1 MANIGSATLLIVPK
15 FDNLSG
21 SVSKALGGASAG
33 AGRTGEGLGEK
44 TGKGLGKGLLSS
56 GAAIGAFS
64 AITSKAM
71 QVAGDHVGAA
81 VTRFDTLNNYPRVM
95 ENLGYSADKSKA
107 SISKMSDRL
116 QTLPT
121 TLDSMVGTV
130 QGIVAVTGDLD
141 KATDAG
147 LALNDMLVASGSNTQ
162 VTNSAMEQ
170 FRQILAKG
178 KPDMQ
183 DWRSLTSAMPGQM
196 DQLAKSMLG
205 PKANA
210 NDLYK
215 ALGGGG
221 GEATISMDQ
230 LLDAMIRLD
239 TEGGDSITSFK
250 QQAEDAAGGIQTQ
263 VANLSNAVTRG
274 LSDVLGAIGSDTIG
288 EVLGGV
294 KQVVRDL
301 FGGVTEGVTL
311 VMPAVKGIIDLI
323 ATFGPQLE
331 VAAVG
336 AFGLSKAFKVAT
348 GVGPTLEKLSYSV
361 LRIGD
366 SLGSGVINDAAFGI
380 SEISKFGPQIAIGAA
395 AVALLAVGMKQVAA
409 ERKSTKGLAD
419 AIQGV
424 SKATANAVDKATVA
438 GDTFD
443 KAWARAKDSI
453 DKAREA
459 HQNYVKVAGD
469 AADAIG
475 EATAKY
481 GEQNDA
487 LEYAGTVIDT
497 YAGKSDLTAS
507 QQDQLKQAI
516 DQVNDSCG
524 TQYKITGENN
534 EILDENTGKIQDN
547 TDEIWNNI
555 RAREA
560 QNKADLIGTA
570 KTETE
575 KVGAAAATQ
584 WQAESKA
591 AKDCSDAYELARQK
605 YGSYSEIMK
614 QGTVE
619 EREAA
624 GAWQQSGAKV
634 KEYDQKL
641 HAAAVST
648 ANLNAEQAALTKQA
662 QGGELSMGEL
672 AATTQVAMEAFNTG
686 GSKAKYS
693 IDNFG
698 AALDSCA
705 KDHDKLTKAM
715 QDPATMAKIVD
726 AYDGTAGSLKGVME
740 ELGIGWDEAG
750 EKALEAQD
758 QAQAMENFLGSLPD
772 TAYAAFGEMG
782 VTTDQLMA
790 KLKDAGVSTGVLNAI
805 GSENFANLAASA
817 GGNLDTLIWMI
828 DNYNDVPIV
837 DKEGNVDVNDASLV
851 TAEGTVVHWNG
862 ETWVNDKNAKV
873 DVNKTSL
880 TDAQGNVYTWNG
892 SKLVSKSATAK
903 ASGNATDGSAKNE
916 VNKTSSSIT
925 NLKGKAVNVKASV
938 SGEDKVSSLAKALA
952 SIPTQIHTWVTS
964 HIKKKGDAAG
974 GIRPHAD
981 GGIVRRHADGGAI
994 VNNPGP
1000 GIPLDIVGEAGA
1012 EAIVP
1017 LTNKRYTKPFAD
1029 TLADG
1034 IAERMGGGTTYNLI
1048 IDGAK
1053 VNDHGAIK
1061 EDFMQL
1067 MYDLHRLGAMT
1078 SA

>member
-21 SVSKALGGASAG
+21 SVSKALSGASAG

-221 GEATISMDQ
+221 EATISMDQ
-230 LLDAMIRLD
+230 LLDAMVRLD

-250 QQAEDAAGGIQTQ
+250 QQAEDAAGGVQTQ

-274 LSDVLGAIGSDTIG
+274 LADVLGAIGSDTIG

-294 KQVVRDL
+294 KQVIRDL
-301 FGGVTEGVTL
+301 FGGITAGVTL

-380 SEISKFGPQIAIGAA
+380 SEMAKFGPQIAIGAA
-395 AVALLAVGMKQVAA
+395 AVALLAVGMQQVAA
-409 ERKSTKGLAD
+409 EHRPAEKLAD

-424 SKATANAVDKATVA
+424 SGATADAVDKTTVA
-438 GDTFD
+438 GDTFE
-443 KAWARAKDSI
+443 KAWSKAKDSI

-459 HQNYVKVAGD
+459 HKDYLKVVDSAGD
-469 AADAIG
+469 TIS

-481 GEQNDA
+481 EEQSGT

-507 QQDQLKQAI
+507 QQDQLRQAV
-516 DQVNDSCG
+516 DKVNESCG
-524 TQYKITGENN
+524 TQYEVTGENN
-534 EILDENTGKIQDN
+534 EILDKNTGKIQDN

-591 AKDCSDAYELARQK
+591 AKDCADAYELARQK

-672 AATTQVAMEAFNTG
+672 ASTTQVAMEAFNTG
-686 GSKAKYS
+686 GSKAK
-693 IDNFG
+693 
-698 AALDSCA
+698 
-705 KDHDKLTKAM
+705 

-750 EKALEAQD
+750 EKALKAQD
-758 QAQAMENFLGSLPD
+758 QAQAMENFFDSLPD

-790 KLKDAGVSTGVLNAI
+790 KLKDAGVSTGVLNSI

-862 ETWVNDKNAKV
+862 ETWVNDKNGKV
-873 DVNKTSL
+873 DVDKTSL

-903 ASGNATDGSAKNE
+903 VGGNATDGSAKNE

-925 NLKGKAVNVKASV
+925 NMKGKTVNVKASV
-938 SGEDKVSSLAKALA
+938 SGEDKVSSLARQLA

-994 VNNPGP
+994 VSNPGP

-1048 IDGAK
+1048 IDGAR